1 MIKRLFV
8 LVLLGALSVSAAHA
22 ALVYQIDVDTASISG
37 TTGFVDLQFNP
48 GTAAAPSATA
58 TVTAF
63 SLSGALAQ
71 FGGFTDLTGDVVLL
85 APAMLP
91 SFGNSTVFND
101 ALGQATFGSV
111 LHLQLGFD
119 GPWLNAS
126 GNVAT
131 GFSLFLLGQNF
142 EALLPGDPGGAVVQI
157 DLAPG
162 GTVNVSN
169 LAGAPVSVSQ
179 VPLPASWV
187 LITGGLVLLAGIG
200 RSTTT
205 CASSRSTRPFSQ
217 SSVGASPSFNT

>member
-1 MIKRLFV
+1 MIKRFLV
-8 LVLLGALSVSAAHA
+8 LVLLGALSISAAHA
-22 ALVYQIDVDTASISG
+22 ALVYQIDVDTTSISG
-37 TTGFVDLQFNP
+37 TSGFVDLQFNP

-63 SLSGALAQ
+63 SVSGAPAQ

-85 APAMLP
+85 APVMLP

-101 ALGQATFGSV
+101 ALGQATFGSL
-111 LHLQLGFD
+111 LHLQVSFD

-142 EALLPGDPGGAVVQI
+142 DALLPGDPGGAVAQI
-157 DLAPG
+157 DLVPG
-162 GTVNVSN
+162 GLVSVTN

-179 VPLPASWV
+179 VPLPASWA
-187 LITGGLVLLAGIG
+187 LMMGGLTLLAGVG
-200 RSTTT
+200 RNPRVALRVLLERRCTRFSTMP
-205 CASSRSTRPFSQ
+205 A
-217 SSVGASPSFNT
+217 